1 MNARYSVVAVR
12 HVAFEDLGLIAG
24 LLDPDAFDVAYCEA
38 ATDDLSHRSIRAAD
52 LVIVLGGPIG
62 VGDVRSYGFLSQ
74 EIALIESRLTR
85 TKPILGICLGAQL
98 MAAALGERVHA
109 GPVKEIGWGRVSLT
123 PDGARSALAP
133 LGTADAQALH
143 WHGDTF
149 DLPRNAR
156 RLAFNENYD
165 NQAFALGRS
174 ALALQFHLEAE
185 ARQLEEWYVGH
196 AVELAAAGIDVNA
209 LRAASRAN
217 SEAAHRLA
225 QSVFGKWLADLFP
238 DAAMDGGEAGRIA
251 AG

>member
-1 MNARYSVVAVR
+1 MTERRSVVAIR

-62 VGDVRSYGFLSQ
+62 VGDARLYGFLSE

-85 TKPILGICLGAQL
+85 GKPTLGICLGAQL

-109 GPVKEIGWGRVSLT
+109 GPVKEIGWGSVSLT
-123 PDGARSALAP
+123 PDGMRSALAP
-133 LGTADAQALH
+133 LGGFDAQVLH

-156 RLAFNENYD
+156 RLAFNEHYD
-165 NQAFALGRS
+165 NQAFALGRN
-174 ALALQFHLEAE
+174 ALALQFHLEAD

-196 AVELAAAGIDVNA
+196 TVELLAAGIDINR
-209 LRAASRAN
+209 LREASRAN
-217 SEAAHRLA
+217 SAPAQHLA
-225 QSVFGKWLADLFP
+225 RGVFGEWLAGLFP
-238 DAAMDGGEAGRIA
+238 EEMLRGASVHAHSA
-251 AG
+251 